1 MKKDIVLN
9 IIGSLYGTEGSIL
22 EEKKVDNLER
32 YISLLLKWN
41 KAKNLIGKNTEE
53 DIWERHILDSAQ
65 ILKYIDPEKKN
76 IADYGCGAGFPGVV
90 LAILDNQKE
99 VHLIE
104 SNSKKTNFLL
114 EVKRQLKLDNIII
127 HNNRIEDIEAFKV
140 DIITARAFAPL
151 SKLFYFILPY
161 LKKDS
166 LCILLKGCN
175 YKKEI
180 EEAEKEWSFD
190 YNYNQTILK
199 QLDITNISGEEKTG
213 VVLKINNLKELS
225 G

>member
-1 MKKDIVLN
+1 MKKDKTLE
-9 IIGSLYGTEGSIL
+9 IINSLCEVSADKL
-22 EEKKVDNLER
+22 EKLEL

-41 KAKNLIGKNTEE
+41 KAKNLIGKSTEE
-53 DIWERHILDSAQ
+53 DIWERHVLDSAQ
-65 ILKYIDPEKKN
+65 ILKYIENDQKI

-90 LAILDNQKE
+90 IAILNNEKE

-104 SNSKKTNFLL
+104 SNSKKTNFLT
-114 EVKRQLKLDNIII
+114 EVKRQLNLENIII
-127 HNNRIEDIEAFKV
+127 HNDRIENVEAFEV
-140 DIITARAFAPL
+140 DVITARAFAPL
-151 SKLFYFILPY
+151 PKLFHFIYPF

-180 EEAEKEWSFD
+180 DEAEEKWSF
-190 YNYNQTILK
+190 NYDSNETILK
-199 QLDITNISGEEKTG
+199 QLDNSDISSEEKTG
-213 VVLKINNLKELS
+213 VVLKISNLQELS